1 MQNILSFDIKTYSR
15 SYTSYLILLLL
26 SLLGIVTGLKFN
38 MSLGEDIRL
47 DGSYTIGFM
56 TGFLS
61 LAIIFIATVLSGQL
75 LFKEWDN
82 RFDTIIFTT
91 PVKQQQYLK
100 ERFIAFFLLTFTC
113 FSFMILGFALG
124 QYMRSDAS
132 FKPVTFVYYP
142 YPLILFGFINTLF
155 TCAVLYCI
163 ALLSRRKMLVITGGL
178 LLYILYM
185 VVLLFSNAPFMAG
198 STPQSLPAQQLS
210 ALSDPFGLSA
220 YFYAAKD
227 FTVSQRNTRVVWPA
241 GYLLINRL
249 LFIVLSL
256 ILLWITYRFFSFG
269 SSRKTG
275 KKKTVETVIQLPSFT
290 ATALSGINPAT
301 GPMASL
307 NALFSFMKKDLTYLF
322 KSISFVVVT
331 LLLLF
336 FVGMEL
342 YAEIEKGIRLPQLY
356 ARSGLMATTIIE
368 NFHFLGL
375 LLIVYFANDV
385 YWRSKASGFSA
396 IENTT
401 FFKHT
406 KFSSHWLSCSILLIY
421 FTGILL
427 ALGLIFQWAY
437 GYTQV
442 NWSAYGGV
450 FVFNTLPLVLF
461 TGVVLVI
468 NHIIPNKY
476 LALTVSLLLAFL
488 SIGTIAQKLVPYPLL
503 RFFSTLPVT
512 YSDFNGYSIYLSSFL
527 YRLLFG
533 AAVVIVLIKLV
544 KTYRRSALKPS
555 LSWLLMIPV
564 IAAGA
569 FAARQYNTGYHKI
582 PVQEQIEQAV
592 QYEKKYRLFQSQ
604 PQPVITSVIT
614 TIELYP
620 DKQSYTIKG
629 RYTLKN
635 VAGKPVEQVLM
646 NFHPD
651 LAILEAKYVQGQQQ
665 TVIKEKVSVIPLSQP
680 LLNGDSAALDF
691 TLSYKWYPVNG
702 HTAFNA
708 MMEDGSFMRI
718 SRYYPQPG
726 YQSDYELSDE
736 TTRKQ
741 YALGKATG
749 EMTLDD
755 PRTRHDFITLD
766 MTIGTSA
773 LQTAIGT
780 GELVKH
786 WQDHQ
791 RQYARFRPLQPIPFR
806 FAVSSATYAVST
818 DQFEQIPIY
827 IYYHP
832 AHYQNVAPLIS
843 NIKATLAYCQQNF
856 GPYPFHTL
864 SFAEVSAYT
873 RSFAATAYPGV
884 IFMTENI
891 VFQANTQTHKKQ
903 DVINEL
909 AGHEI
914 AHFWWGNQAIAPDN
928 REGAAMLTETLAMYT
943 EMMVYKKVHGAE
955 KMKERLQVHQQIYDA
970 EKGFSTPQPLYKV
983 AAGNAP
989 LSYSKGAVVMVKLSE
1004 LIGEDKVN
1012 AALRNFLQ
1020 NHQYPQPVPIST
1032 DLIGEVLK
1040 ISDVQHHA
1048 MIRDL
1053 FEKP

>member
-1 MQNILSFDIKTYSR
+1 MQNILSFDIKTYRR
-15 SYTSYLILLLL
+15 SYTSYAILLLL
-26 SLLGIVTGLKFN
+26 VLLGVFTGSKFN
-38 MSLGEDIRL
+38 MSPGQDIRL

-82 RFDTIIFTT
+82 RFDTILFTT
-91 PVKQQQYLK
+91 PVKKQAYLK
-100 ERFIAFFLLTFTC
+100 ERFMAFFLLTFTC
-113 FSFMILGFALG
+113 FCCMILGFAIG
-124 QYMRSDAS
+124 QYMRSGS
-132 FKPVTFVYYP
+132 HFEPVTFMYYL
-142 YPLILFGFINTLF
+142 YPLVLFGVINTLF
-155 TCAVLYCI
+155 TCTLLYSI

-198 STPQSLPAQQLS
+198 STPQSLSAQQLS
-210 ALSDPFGLSA
+210 ALSDPFSLSA
-220 YFYAAKD
+220 YFYTAKD
-227 FTVSQRNTRVVWPA
+227 FTVSQRNTQLVWPV

-249 LFIVLSL
+249 LFIVLSV
-256 ILLWITYRFFSFG
+256 ILLWVTHRFFSFG
-269 SSRKTG
+269 SRKAG
-275 KKKTVETVIQLPSFT
+275 KKKTHETVIRLPSFT
-290 ATALSGINPAT
+290 ATVLPRINPAT
-301 GPMASL
+301 GAMARV

-385 YWRSKASGFSA
+385 YWRSKASGFSV
-396 IENTT
+396 IEQTTLFSNTKLT
-401 FFKHT
+401 
-406 KFSSHWLSCSILLIY
+406 SHWLSCSILLIC
-421 FTGILL
+421 FTSLL
-427 ALGLIFQWAY
+427 VVLALIFQWAY
-437 GYTQV
+437 DYTQI
-442 NWSAYGGV
+442 NWSAYRGV
-450 FVFNTLPLVLF
+450 FVFTTLPLVLF
-461 TGVVLVI
+461 TGAVLVI
-468 NHIIPNKY
+468 NHVIRNKY
-476 LALTVSLLLAFL
+476 VALTVSLLLAFL
-488 SIGTIAQKLVPYPLL
+488 SIGTIAQKLLPYPLL
-503 RFFSTLPVT
+503 RFFSTLPVS

-533 AAVVIVLIKLV
+533 AALVLLLIKLV
-544 KTYRRSALKPS
+544 NSSRRSLLQPS
-555 LSWLLMIPV
+555 LSWLLILPV
-564 IAAGA
+564 ITAGA

-582 PVQEQIEQAV
+582 PAQEQVEQAV
-592 QYEKKYRLFQSQ
+592 QYEKQYRSFQSL

-620 DKQSYTIKG
+620 DQQSYTIKG

-635 VAGKPVEQVLM
+635 ETDKPVEQVLM

-651 LAILEAKYVQGQQQ
+651 LSILKATYIQGQQQ
-665 TVIKEKVSVIPLSQP
+665 TMLREKVSVIPLSQP
-680 LLNGDSAALDF
+680 LLNGDTAVLDF
-691 TLSYKWYPVNG
+691 TLSYKWYAVNG
-702 HTAFNA
+702 HSPMNA
-708 MMEDGSFMRI
+708 MMENGSFMRI

-726 YQSDYELSDE
+726 YQADYELSDE
-736 TTRKQ
+736 ATRKQ

-749 EMTLDD
+749 ELALDD
-755 PRTRHDFITLD
+755 PRTSHHFIQLD

-773 LQTAIGT
+773 TQTPIGT
-780 GELVKH
+780 GEPVNR
-786 WQDHQ
+786 WQDNQ
-791 RQYARFRPLQPIPFR
+791 RQYARYRPVQPVPFR
-806 FAVSSATYAVST
+806 FAISSANYALST
-818 DQFEQIPIY
+818 GQFEQVPIY

-832 AHYQNVAPLIS
+832 AHHQNVAPLMN

-856 GPYPFHTL
+856 GPYPFRTL

-873 RSFAATAYPGV
+873 KGFAATAYPGV
-884 IFMTENI
+884 IFMTENV
-891 VFQANTQTHKKQ
+891 VFQANIQTDRKQ

-955 KMKERLQVHQQIYDA
+955 KMKERLQVHRQIYDA
-970 EKGFSTPQPLYKV
+970 EKGFSGPQPLYKV

-989 LSYSKGAVVMVKLSE
+989 LSYSKGALVMVELSE

-1020 NHQYPQPVPIST
+1020 AHQYPQPVPVST
-1032 DLIGEVLK
+1032 DLIEEFLK
-1040 ISDVQHHA
+1040 ISEIQYHNR
-1048 MIRDL
+1048 IRDL
-1053 FEKP
+1053 FQKP